1 MRFNLAELETFY
13 WVVRLG
19 SFAKAAAHLNTTP
32 PSVTARVQQLED
44 DLGAQLIDRSGR
56 ERRATARGLEIYG
69 EVQRIL
75 TSIDELKTLAGG
87 GGRRRLQLRIGVV
100 ELVAMTWLPSIVAH
114 LRAQFP
120 AFQLEVTMDLAH
132 ALIERL
138 KEGALDVIVAPFR
151 PAEPS
156 FDSCSAGFVRY
167 SWFAPGPGGGDVST
181 LAALRDWP
189 IARLAGSF
197 PYEDMLAKFLSTRVR
212 QRYVVCNNFMAMRT
226 MVVTGNCVGV
236 LPDLLLEDALELKQ
250 VRRLADAPEFPDT
263 EMFISWAGTQSPKAV
278 ANFVASLETIS
289 TFRRLNATAVA
300 REVRVG

>member
-75 TSIDELKTLAGG
+75 TSIDELKTLAAGDKQ
-87 GGRRRLQLRIGVV
+87 RRVQLRIGVV

-114 LRAQFP
+114 LRAHLP
-120 AFQLEVTMDLAH
+120 SFQLEVTIDLAH

-138 KEGALDVIVAPFR
+138 KAGTLDVIVAPFR
-151 PAEPS
+151 PVEPT
-156 FDSCSAGFVRY
+156 FESCSAGFVRY
-167 SWFAPGPGGGDVST
+167 SWFAPASIGEEVST
-181 LAALRDWP
+181 LDALLEWP

-197 PYEDMLAKFLSTRVR
+197 PYETMLSKFLSTRVR
-212 QRYVVCNNFMAMRT
+212 HRYVVCNHFMAMRT

-236 LPDLLLEDALELKQ
+236 LPDLLLEDALALKQ

-263 EMFISWAGTQSPKAV
+263 EMFISWAGTRSSNAV
-278 ANFVASLETIS
+278 ANFVSSLEAIS
-289 TFRRLNATAVA
+289 TFKRQDGTVAV